1 MTVVESYAAAVVM
14 CVITM
19 LCWGSWANTQKLAS
33 KEWRFELF
41 YWDYAIGV
49 LLFALVLAFT
59 LGQHRHGRA
68 QLPRRHGPGGAT
80 ERSSSAFVGGVVF
93 NLSNILL
100 VAAID
105 IAGMAVAFP
114 IGVGLALVLGVI
126 TNYMASPVGNPVLL
140 FLGRRRASSPRS
152 CCRPMSYSRLPAQG
166 QRTIGKG
173 IVVSVVAGL
182 LMGFFYR
189 FVAASMSTDFIN
201 LEPGKLGP
209 VQRHRDVLG
218 RAAGLELP
226 VEHHRDEAAV
236 RRRAGDLRR
245 LLLEGLAAAAPDR
258 HPRRRHLEPRDV
270 AQHHRRRRRG
280 VRDLLRARARAPRWW
295 RRLWGVFIWKE
306 FKDAP
311 AGTSPTAGAD
321 VRGVRRRPHA
331 DRRRAP
337 GLSRGAATG
346 GAGQRRPSCRST
358 RNVRGA
364 PKCVPLNGLPKFSA

>member
-1 MTVVESYAAAVVM
+1 MTVVESYAVAVAL

-59 LGQHRHGRA
+59 LGSTGTAGRSFLEDMA
-68 QLPRRHGPGGAT
+68 QADRGPLV
-80 ERSSSAFVGGVVF
+80 SAFIGGVIF

-126 TNYMASPVGNPVLL
+126 TNYRANPVGNALLL
-140 FLGRRRASSPRS
+140 FSGVGLVVAAIVLSATA
-152 CCRPMSYSRLPAQG
+152 YSRLPSKG

-173 IVVSVVAGL
+173 IAISVVAGL

-189 FVAASMSTDFIN
+189 FVAASMSTDFID

-209 VQRHRDVLG
+209 YSAIVMFSVGLLASNFLWNTIVMKRPFVGEPVSFGDYFSKGSPRLHAIGFLG
-218 RAAGLELP
+218 GGIWNLGMSLSIIAAG
-226 VEHHRDEAAV
+226 AAGF
-236 RRRAGDLRR
+236 AISY
-245 LLLEGLAAAAPDR
+245 GLGQGATLVAA
-258 HPRRRHLEPRDV
+258 
-270 AQHHRRRRRG
+270 
-280 VRDLLRARARAPRWW
+280 
-295 RRLWGVFIWKE
+295 LWGVFIWKE
-306 FKDAP
+306 F
-311 AGTSPTAGAD
+311 
-321 VRGVRRRPHA
+321 
-331 DRRRAP
+331 
-337 GLSRGAATG
+337 
-346 GAGQRRPSCRST
+346 
-358 RNVRGA
+358 RGA
-364 PKCVPLNGLPKFSA
+364 PPGTNLLLGLMFAAFVVGLTLIVAARLV

>member
-1 MTVVESYAAAVVM
+1 MTIVESYAVAVLL

-49 LLFALVLAFT
+49 LLFSLVLAFT
-59 LGQHRHGRA
+59 LGSTGTAGRSFLDDLGQA
-68 QLPRRHGPGGAT
+68 
-80 ERSSSAFVGGVVF
+80 ERPALVSAFVGGVVF

-126 TNYMASPVGNPVLL
+126 TNYVATPVGNPVLL
-140 FLGRRRASSPRS
+140 FIGVASVVAAIVLSAV
-152 CCRPMSYSRLPAQG
+152 SYSRLPVKG
-166 QRTIGKG
+166 QRTVGKG
-173 IVVSVVAGL
+173 IIVSIVAGI

-209 VQRHRDVLG
+209 YSAIVMFSVGLMASNFVWNTIVMKRPFVGAPVALGDYFSKGSPRLHLIGVLG
-218 RAAGLELP
+218 GVIWNLGMSLSIIAAG
-226 VEHHRDEAAV
+226 AAGF
-236 RRRAGDLRR
+236 AISY
-245 LLLEGLAAAAPDR
+245 GLGQGATLVAA
-258 HPRRRHLEPRDV
+258 
-270 AQHHRRRRRG
+270 
-280 VRDLLRARARAPRWW
+280 
-295 RRLWGVFIWKE
+295 LWGVFIWKE

-311 AGTSPTAGAD
+311 EGTSRLLALMFAAF
-321 VRGVRRRPHA
+321 VV
-331 DRRRAP
+331 
-337 GLSRGAATG
+337 GLTLIVVARLA
-346 GAGQRRPSCRST
+346 
-358 RNVRGA
+358 
-364 PKCVPLNGLPKFSA
+364 